1 MVYFH
6 YILVY
11 PIPIKRGPF
20 MHCDNKILLVEDNL
34 VIQGFHIYLLEKSG
48 YQVTL
53 VNTGQDS
60 IKAFSQHHYQAILM
74 DIGLPDISGI
84 EAIRAIRLQE
94 TQQPHSPAI
103 PIIVL
108 TAYDISEIEQQCQNL
123 NVQAF
128 MNKPI
133 SMHILNALLLK
144 SDGSV

>member
-1 MVYFH
+1 
-6 YILVY
+6 LVY
-11 PIPIKRGPF
+11 PASIKRGPF
-20 MHCDNKILLVEDNL
+20 MHGDNKILLVEDNL

-53 VNTGQDS
+53 VNTGQES
-60 IKAFSQHHYQAILM
+60 IKAFSQNHYQAILM

-94 TQQPHSPAI
+94 TQQQNSTAI

-108 TAYDISEIEQQCQNL
+108 TAYDISEIEQQCQSL

-133 SMHILNALLLK
+133 SMHALNEILLK
-144 SDGSV
+144 SQGSVLS